1 MFDSILVVCTG
12 NICRS
17 PIGER
22 FLRKYL
28 VDKKIDS
35 AGTGAL
41 VDHGAD
47 ASAVRIASNH
57 GLSLEGHKAQQFTSL
72 LGRQYDLILVME
84 RSHID
89 QIGRIAPEARG
100 KTMLFGHWLNQ
111 REIPDPYR
119 KSDEAFSSVYQLIEQ
134 AGQLWVE
141 KLSLNNQ
148 GNVHVI
154 RKK

>member
-22 FLRKYL
+22 FLRRELPNKR
-28 VDKKIDS
+28 IDS
-35 AGTGAL
+35 AGTSAL
-41 VDHGAD
+41 VGYNAD
-47 ASAVRIASNH
+47 NSAIKIASMN
-57 GLSLEGHKAQQFTSL
+57 GLSLEGHKGQQFTSS

-84 RSHID
+84 KNHIE

-100 KTMLFGHWLNQ
+100 KTMLFGQWLGQ

-119 KSDEAFSSVYQLIEQ
+119 KSEEAFASVYQLIEQ
-134 AGQLWVE
+134 AGLLWVK
-141 KLSLNNQ
+141 KL
-148 GNVHVI
+148 GA
-154 RKK
+154 

>member
-22 FLRKYL
+22 FLRRML
-28 VDKKIDS
+28 PDKKIDS

-41 VDHGAD
+41 VNHRAD
-47 ASAVRIASNH
+47 INAAKIAEEH
-57 GLSLEGHKAQQFTSL
+57 GLSLEGHKGRQFTAS

-84 RSHID
+84 KAHIED
-89 QIGRIAPEARG
+89 IGRIAPESRG
-100 KTMLFGHWLNQ
+100 KTMLFGQWLNQ

-119 KSDEAFSSVYQLIEQ
+119 KSEEAFSLVYQLIEQ
-134 AGQLWVE
+134 AGLRWVE
-141 KLSLNNQ
+141 KLNA
-148 GNVHVI
+148 
-154 RKK
+154 

>member
-28 VDKKIDS
+28 TDKKIDS

-41 VDHGAD
+41 VGHSAD
-47 ASAVRIASNH
+47 SSALRVASKH
-57 GLSLEGHKAQQFTSL
+57 GLSLEGHKAQQFTSS

-84 RSHID
+84 KAHID

-100 KTMLFGHWLNQ
+100 KTMLFGHWISK

-141 KLSLNNQ
+141 KLS
-148 GNVHVI
+148 V
-154 RKK
+154 K